1 MQLVIKSVRMRKII
15 TSALVAL
22 LTLSVSTVAVADP
35 IRDRQYW
42 LNDFGFT
49 KAWQLSR
56 GEGVRVAVID
66 TGIDA
71 SHPSLEGVV
80 VGGIDV
86 SGLGS
91 SDGLTPVGQNSYHG
105 TMVASLLAGRGDPE
119 DESAGILGTAP
130 KAQLLSVSMAFG
142 VEGLDTDD
150 QVARGII
157 WAVDNGAGVINLS
170 LTRNSVSWPKSW
182 DEAFGYAFEN
192 DVVIVAA
199 VGNRVDGTE
208 QVSAPATIPGVI
220 AVAGVDKNAQASE
233 LSSTSGF
240 TIAVTA
246 PAEELVA
253 AYPGGEYR
261 IWSGTSGA
269 APIVSGMVAL
279 IRSAYPELDAA
290 NVVNRVIESAVKVG
304 FENYSTSYG
313 YGLIDAERAL
323 RIEPDLVAENP
334 LGSLSEWIA
343 LYREG
348 APVELAPGEIITPIE
363 SPVVEIVQPETL
375 IPNLWLPVAGYAG
388 VGLLATFLYLVFRP
402 KARGSTS
409 DKRK

>member
-1 MQLVIKSVRMRKII
+1 MRKVIS
-15 TSALVAL
+15 SAIAVL
-22 LTLSVSTVAVADP
+22 LTLLVSTSASADP

-42 LNDFGFT
+42 LNDFGFER
-49 KAWQLSR
+49 AWQLSQ
-56 GEGVRVAVID
+56 GEGVKVAIID

-71 SHPSLEGVV
+71 SHPSLEGAV
-80 VGGIDV
+80 VGGTDV

-105 TMVASLLAGRGDPE
+105 TMVASLLAGRGNPE
-119 DESAGILGTAP
+119 DFSAGILGTAP

-142 VEGLDTDD
+142 VDGLDTDD
-150 QVARGII
+150 QIARGII
-157 WAVDNGAGVINLS
+157 WAVDNGAKVINLS

-182 DEAFGYAFEN
+182 DDAFGYAFEN

-199 VGNRVDGTE
+199 VGNREDGTE

-220 AVAGVDKNAQASE
+220 AVAGVNKNAQASE

-279 IRSAYPELDAA
+279 IRSLYPELDAA
-290 NVVNRVIESAVKVG
+290 NVINRVIESAVKVG
-304 FENYSTSYG
+304 FENYSSTYG
-313 YGLIDAERAL
+313 YGLIDAENAL
-323 RIEPDLVAENP
+323 LIEPASVSSNP
-334 LGSLSEWIA
+334 LGSLSEWVE
-343 LYREG
+343 LYRED
-348 APVELAPGEIITPIE
+348 APLELAPGEILTPIE
-363 SPVVEIVQPETL
+363 SPVVEIVQPASFS
-375 IPNLWLPVAGYAG
+375 PNLWLPLAGYAG
-388 VGLLATFLYLVFRP
+388 VGLLATFLFFAFRP
-402 KARGSTS
+402 KARGPISN
-409 DKRK
+409 KRK

>member
-1 MQLVIKSVRMRKII
+1 MRKVI
-15 TSALVAL
+15 TSCLVAL
-22 LTLSVSTVAVADP
+22 LTLSVSTSAAADP

-49 KAWQLSR
+49 KAWQLSQ
-56 GEGVRVAVID
+56 GEGVKVAVID

-71 SHPSLEGVV
+71 THPSLAGAV

-105 TMVASLLAGRGDPE
+105 TMVASLLAGRGNPE
-119 DESAGILGTAP
+119 DDSAGILGTAP

-142 VEGLDTDD
+142 VDGLDTDT
-150 QVARGII
+150 QIAKGII
-157 WAVDNGAGVINLS
+157 WAVDNGAKVINLS
-170 LTRNSVSWPKSW
+170 LTRNSVSWPESW

-199 VGNRVDGTE
+199 VGNREDGTE

-220 AVAGVDKNAQASE
+220 SVAGVDKNAQASQ
-233 LSSTSGF
+233 LFSTSGF
-240 TIAVTA
+240 TLAVTA

-279 IRSAYPELDAA
+279 IRSLYPDLDAA
-290 NVVNRVIESAVKVG
+290 NVINRVIQSAVKVG
-304 FENYSTSYG
+304 FETYSPTYG

-323 RIEPDLVAENP
+323 LITPTEVSSNP
-334 LGSLSEWIA
+334 LGSLSEWIQ
-343 LYREG
+343 LYRKD
-348 APVELAPGEIITPIE
+348 APSELSPGEIITPIE
-363 SPVVEIVQPETL
+363 SPVVEIAQPASFM
-375 IPNLWLPVAGYAG
+375 PNLWLPLAGYAG
-388 VGLLATFLYLVFRP
+388 VGLLATFLYLAFRP
-402 KARGSTS
+402 KARGPIS

>member
-1 MQLVIKSVRMRKII
+1 MRKVIS
-15 TSALVAL
+15 SALAVL
-22 LTLSVSTVAVADP
+22 LTLLVSTSASADP

-42 LNDFGFT
+42 LNDFGFER
-49 KAWQLSR
+49 AWQLSQ
-56 GEGVRVAVID
+56 GAGVKVAIID

-71 SHPSLEGVV
+71 SHPSLEGAV
-80 VGGIDV
+80 VGGTDV

-105 TMVASLLAGRGDPE
+105 TMVASLLAGRGNPE
-119 DESAGILGTAP
+119 DFSAGILGTAP

-142 VEGLDTDD
+142 VDGLDTDD
-150 QVARGII
+150 QIARGII
-157 WAVDNGAGVINLS
+157 WAVDNGAKVINLS

-182 DEAFGYAFEN
+182 DDAFGYAFEN

-199 VGNRVDGTE
+199 VGNREDGTE

-220 AVAGVDKNAQASE
+220 AVAGVNKNAQASE

-279 IRSAYPELDAA
+279 IRSLYPELDAA
-290 NVVNRVIESAVKVG
+290 NVINRVIESAVKVG
-304 FENYSTSYG
+304 FENYSSTYG
-313 YGLIDAERAL
+313 YGLIDAENAL
-323 RIEPDLVAENP
+323 LIEPASVSSNP
-334 LGSLSEWIA
+334 LGSLSEWVE
-343 LYREG
+343 LYRED
-348 APVELAPGEIITPIE
+348 APLELAPGEILTPIE
-363 SPVVEIVQPETL
+363 SPVVEIVQPASFS
-375 IPNLWLPVAGYAG
+375 PNLWLPLAGYAG
-388 VGLLATFLYLVFRP
+388 VGLLATFLFFAFRP
-402 KARGSTS
+402 KARGPISN
-409 DKRK
+409 KRK

>member
-1 MQLVIKSVRMRKII
+1 MQLVTESVRMRKII
-15 TSALVAL
+15 SSGLAIL
-22 LTLSVSTVAVADP
+22 LTLSISTAASADP

-49 KAWQLSR
+49 KAWQLSQ
-56 GEGVRVAVID
+56 GEGVKVAVID

-71 SHPSLEGVV
+71 THPSLEGVV

-105 TMVASLLAGRGDPE
+105 TMVASLLAGRGNPE
-119 DESAGILGTAP
+119 DDSAGILGTAP

-150 QVARGII
+150 QIARGIV
-157 WAVDNGAGVINLS
+157 WAVDNGARVINLS
-170 LTRNSVSWPKSW
+170 LTRNSVAWPESW

-199 VGNRVDGTE
+199 VGNRADGTE
-208 QVSAPATIPGVI
+208 EVSAPATIPGVI
-220 AVAGVDKNAQASE
+220 SVAGVDKNAQASA
-233 LSSTSGF
+233 LSSISGF

-279 IRSAYPELDAA
+279 IRSLYPELDAA
-290 NVVNRVIESAVKVG
+290 NVINRVIQSAVKVG
-304 FENYSTSYG
+304 SDNYSSSYG
-313 YGLIDAERAL
+313 YGLIDAEQAL
-323 RIEPDLVAENP
+323 LIETAAVSSNP
-334 LGSLSEWIA
+334 LGSLSEWIQ
-343 LYREG
+343 LYREN
-348 APVELAPGEIITPIE
+348 APLELAPGEILTPIE
-363 SPVVEIVQPETL
+363 SPVVEIAQPASFL
-375 IPNLWLPVAGYAG
+375 PNLWLPLAGYAG
-388 VGLLATFLYLVFRP
+388 VGLLATFLYFAFRP
-402 KARGSTS
+402 KARGPRS